1 MSKPVVKIR
10 SIEKLTHDVL
20 KIVTERPPNYTFSP
34 GQATELCINK
44 EGWQNE
50 TRPFTFTCLPDS
62 DYLEFTIK
70 TYPTHKGVTNELLH
84 LKVNDEFILGEIFG
98 EISYKGE
105 GTFIAGGA
113 GITPFIAIFRHLKSQ
128 NKVGDNRLIF
138 ANKTKGDII
147 LETEFRELLGTNF
160 INILSDENVSNYA
173 HGMISEQFLKSTIS
187 DLTKRLYLCG
197 PEPMMEA
204 VEQQLARLGVDKEII
219 VKEVF

>member
-20 KIVTERPPNYTFSP
+20 KIVTERPPNYIFSP

-44 EGWQNE
+44 DGWQNE